1 MRIGTEF
8 VLRAERKGNAQ
19 MGYPHWLIVAGAV
32 LVVIGL
38 IGLAFSRNREV
49 EPDLEPTDV
58 KAKEKRDGLD

>member
-1 MRIGTEF
+1 
-8 VLRAERKGNAQ
+8 
-19 MGYPHWLIVAGAV
+19 LIVAGAV

-58 KAKEKRDGLD
+58 KTKEKRDGLD